1 MEITFV
7 KYLTGD
13 ESFVGAILEF
23 KGNIQYITNR
33 TFIELISLKKHL
45 NITTSVLKDTL
56 VRGSIQCLMQKMI
69 FGGSR

>member
-33 TFIELISLKKHL
+33 TFTELISLKKHL

-56 VRGSIQCLMQKMI
+56 VSRSIQCLMQKMI

>member
-56 VRGSIQCLMQKMI
+56 VSGSIQCLMQKMI